1 MFFNVAEG
9 AQFRP
14 TVIMFP
20 LVLLVL
26 KSGDGDVRV
35 PRLFTGAQFW

>member
-1 MFFNVAEG
+1 MFFNG
-9 AQFRP
+9 AKGVQFRP

-26 KSGDGDVRV
+26 KSGDGYVTV